1 MPVCLGQPGDSY
13 KSDEYNSAQCRVP
26 ALPGSDNANIDR
38 VSSLICAGKIEKE
51 CPQTWDMFTFM
62 HNYSGSEH
70 GYVESA
76 GKWVEGKD
84 YVSTTEHPYYAF
96 CVL

>member
-1 MPVCLGQPGDSY
+1 
-13 KSDEYNSAQCRVP
+13 
-26 ALPGSDNANIDR
+26 

-51 CPQTWDMFTFM
+51 CPQTWDMFSYM
-62 HNYSGSEH
+62 HNYSGSEA
-70 GYVESA
+70 GYVESVN
-76 GKWVEGKD
+76 GKN

>member
-1 MPVCLGQPGDSY
+1 
-13 KSDEYNSAQCRVP
+13 
-26 ALPGSDNANIDR
+26 

-51 CPQTWDMFTFM
+51 CPQTWDMFSYM
-62 HNYSGSEH
+62 HNYSGSEA
-70 GYVESA
+70 GYVESV
-76 GKWVEGKD
+76 GTWVHGKD